1 MLSAVSPRLLS
12 GCIYANILLDMP
24 DRVSELHAEL
34 CKTLGSAIRIEILNA
49 LRGGEKTVGE
59 LSAALRV
66 RQPNVSQHLAV
77 LRQRGVVTTRKEG
90 ANIYYGVSNPKIT
103 QACELMKQVL
113 VEQLKE
119 GVELTR
125 LTGPARR

>member
-1 MLSAVSPRLLS
+1 
-12 GCIYANILLDMP
+12 MP

>member
-12 GCIYANILLDMP
+12 GCVYANILLDMP
-24 DRVSELHAEL
+24 DRISELHAEL
-34 CKTLGSAIRIEILNA
+34 CKTLGSATRIEILNA
-49 LRGGEKTVGE
+49 LRRGEKTVGE

-66 RQPNVSQHLAV
+66 RQPNISQHLAV
-77 LRQRGVVTTRKEG
+77 LRQRGVVTTRKDG
-90 ANIYYGVSNPKIT
+90 VNIYYGVSNPKIT

-113 VEQLKE
+113 VAQLKE

-125 LTGPARR
+125 LTSPARR

>member
-1 MLSAVSPRLLS
+1 
-12 GCIYANILLDMP
+12 MP

-90 ANIYYGVSNPKIT
+90 ANIFYGVSNPKIT

>member
-1 MLSAVSPRLLS
+1 
-12 GCIYANILLDMP
+12 MP
-24 DRVSELHAEL
+24 DRISELHAEL

-77 LRQRGVVTTRKEG
+77 LRQRGVVTTRKDG
-90 ANIYYGVSNPKIT
+90 VNIYYGISNPKIT

-119 GVELTR
+119 GMELTR
-125 LTGPARR
+125 LTSPARR

>member
-1 MLSAVSPRLLS
+1 MLDQ
-12 GCIYANILLDMP
+12 I
-24 DRVSELHAEL
+24 SETHAEL
-34 CKTLGSAIRIEILNA
+34 CKALGSAIRVEILNA

-103 QACELMKQVL
+103 QACEPMKQVL

-119 GVELTR
+119 GSELAGRWAVVALDGTAVEGGR
-125 LTGPARR
+125 AKQ

>member
-1 MLSAVSPRLLS
+1 MLPVFSQRLLS
-12 GCIYANILLDMP
+12 RCIYTNVCLGMP
-24 DRVSELHAEL
+24 DRISELHAEL

-49 LRGGEKTVGE
+49 LRGGEKTVRE

-77 LRQRGVVTTRKEG
+77 LRQRGVVTTRKDG
-90 ANIYYGVSNPKIT
+90 VNIYYGISNPKIT

-119 GVELTR
+119 GMELTR
-125 LTGPARR
+125 LTSPARR

>member
-1 MLSAVSPRLLS
+1 
-12 GCIYANILLDMP
+12 MP
-24 DRVSELHAEL
+24 DRISELHAEL

-66 RQPNVSQHLAV
+66 RQPNISQHLAV

>member
-1 MLSAVSPRLLS
+1 
-12 GCIYANILLDMP
+12 MP
-24 DRVSELHAEL
+24 DRISELHAEL

-49 LRGGEKTVGE
+49 LRGGEKTVRE

-77 LRQRGVVTTRKEG
+77 LRQRGVVTTRKDG
-90 ANIYYGVSNPKIT
+90 VNIYYGISNPKIT

-119 GVELTR
+119 GMELTR
-125 LTGPARR
+125 LTSPARR

>member
-12 GCIYANILLDMP
+12 GCVYANILLDMP
-24 DRVSELHAEL
+24 DRISELHAEL

-66 RQPNVSQHLAV
+66 RQPNISQHLAV